1 MQRKRMSKERI
12 NALCKDLNSRNYN
25 NMNDAA
31 YAHKMGKQCFV
42 FMQQA
47 GIIWKKDGYWRGM
60 ERIHDDRFLK
70 YKKMQSEYYRHKN
83 NPSQPTLFTKT
94 KVKVDAKKVIKVEP
108 RKVTHRRKPT
118 LGIVQRLKVLF
129 TGKL

>member
-12 NALCKDLNSRNYN
+12 NVLCKDLNSNNYTSITDV
-25 NMNDAA
+25 MSQ
-31 YAHKMGKQCFV
+31 HKMGRQSYL

-47 GIIWKKDGYWRGM
+47 GILWKKGDYWRGL

-70 YKKMQSEYYRHKN
+70 YQKCQQDYFRPYNH
-83 NPSQPTLFTKT
+83 PSQPTLFTKT
-94 KVKVDAKKVIKVEP
+94 KVKVDPKKVIKVEP
-108 RKVTHRRKPT
+108 RKVTSRTKPT